1 MGCYTLSLGPMLQ
14 HELGRLKHKD
24 VRQRRMAIRRLF
36 EIDNPVALATFIEL
50 LDADD
55 EWFVEKAI
63 DAIRRWVDGS
73 NRKVIVSLSVRKEIR
88 LRALAAELSPRIGS
102 EALSILS
109 TLCVDSDISVC
120 REAWKARLTI
130 DSGAIPVAIESEDHI
145 IRKMAITHSGDTEIL
160 EGMLS
165 DPHVRVRE
173 TALNQMIEIGHSPS
187 VVDQLLD
194 GPLRL
199 KAAKLRF
206 PSLIESQNS
215 TVISNLCVDPEP
227 ALRKVIALHLDDA
240 DWFEW
245 AGVYEAARDSNDRL
259 LLPRL
264 LRSRREPRADE
275 MRLDLLL
282 NGDDISRA
290 RILEHLHGRN
300 VPTSISEILSSLV
313 EDPNPLIAQAASS
326 LMADSKIL
334 ETDI

>member
-1 MGCYTLSLGPMLQ
+1 
-14 HELGRLKHKD
+14 
-24 VRQRRMAIRRLF
+24 MAIRRLF

-160 EGMLS
+160 EG
-165 DPHVRVRE
+165 
-173 TALNQMIEIGHSPS
+173 
-187 VVDQLLD
+187 
-194 GPLRL
+194 
-199 KAAKLRF
+199 
-206 PSLIESQNS
+206 
-215 TVISNLCVDPEP
+215 
-227 ALRKVIALHLDDA
+227 
-240 DWFEW
+240 
-245 AGVYEAARDSNDRL
+245 
-259 LLPRL
+259 
-264 LRSRREPRADE
+264 
-275 MRLDLLL
+275 
-282 NGDDISRA
+282 
-290 RILEHLHGRN
+290 
-300 VPTSISEILSSLV
+300 
-313 EDPNPLIAQAASS
+313 
-326 LMADSKIL
+326 
-334 ETDI
+334 